1 MLWSLQLF
9 FEYYFN
15 KLSKREKILSF
26 LLIPL
31 ILFFIYIE
39 FDKYV
44 LSVNKKNIDNK
55 IKILKKINSQS
66 QKQTKL
72 NQLDIVQFIEQIA
85 SKFNIKIINLDINRK
100 IFTIDGFGNYL
111 NVINF
116 ISNLEQNMKI
126 VTLSLSRNNKKIQF
140 NISLKSRKIK
150 NKSNIIVLNNLP
162 NPFYKKKKHTISN
175 KLILSAIIGN
185 NICINN
191 KWYTK
196 NDKIGKYKIVDINKY
211 SVKLKYKKQNILLKL
226 PYDK

>member
-1 MLWSLQLF
+1 MF

-44 LSVNKKNIDNK
+44 LSVSKKNIDNK